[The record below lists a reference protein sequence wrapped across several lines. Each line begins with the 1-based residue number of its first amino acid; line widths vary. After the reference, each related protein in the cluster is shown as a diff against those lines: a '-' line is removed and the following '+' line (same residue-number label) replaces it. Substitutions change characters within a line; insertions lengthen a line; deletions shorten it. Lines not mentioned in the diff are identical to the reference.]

1 LDSLSS
7 MSSPRAGVLQ
17 CPGGGSSEASLGT
30 AKLRLPVR
38 PIDDWPEDHCVLP
51 GCRFSFLPAKYRAPV
66 ALPPMKVV
74 KAVSEPK
81 LGLGRRKRKSAK
93 RQELPVPEGVPG
105 CYGDFCRAE
114 FRFPNSLKDIQLLDD
129 AWTRQGRELCNK
141 KVSLFSDVTLGP
153 VLEPEELVACL
164 EHDPEP
170 GDKPRGERGEEP
182 KARSRRAVAD
192 PLPGQVC
199 FSVIMEARS
208 HPTLCGWLE
217 ALSWRLDP
225 KDAVTVTNA
234 AAKLQTDEQQGGGY
248 VSKRMDRS
256 LAGFRYRLKVVPVCR
271 TCASVYKIVHD
282 VISMIRVQ
290 RKDLWAAREL
300 RRRRQEEE
308 EERERIKQAEIERM
322 LTYQRQRASRSSP
335 RPKAA
340 SVMLRQ
346 SLFLEPDVQ
355 ELLRLIPDSP
365 SAGTPLAFRPVAE
378 PLGEELETETQKL
391 RRSIRQRRKALFE
404 SLGGLEEKDA

>member
-1 LDSLSS
+1 
-7 MSSPRAGVLQ
+7 MSSPTAPGVR
-17 CPGGGSSEASLGT
+17 CPGGSSEAET
-30 AKLRLPVR
+30 ALAAQLRLPAR

-93 RQELPVPEGVPG
+93 CQELPVPEGVPG

-129 AWTRQGRELCNK
+129 AWTRQGRELCSK

-164 EHDPEP
+164 EHEREP
-170 GDKPRGERGEEP
+170 GEKPSKGQEP
-182 KARSRRAVAD
+182 VPQARRRPVAD
-192 PLPGQVC
+192 PLPGRVC
-199 FSVIMEARS
+199 ISVIMEARS

-217 ALSWRLDP
+217 GFSWRLDP

-234 AAKLQTDEQQGGGY
+234 AAKLQTDEQQGGGC

-256 LAGFRYRLKVVPVCR
+256 LAGFRYRLKEVPVCR
-271 TCASVYKIVHD
+271 SCASVYRILHD

-300 RRRRQEEE
+300 RRKRQEEE

-355 ELLRLIPDSP
+355 EFLRLIPDSP
-365 SAGTPLAFRPVAE
+365 SAGTPPAFRAVAE
-378 PLGEELETETQKL
+378 PLGEELETDTQQL